1 MADFIKKC
9 NISFKKKR
17 CIALFCTKKH
27 PSAICRLHKNLHI
40 MATTKFYLDTRR
52 FIPGKPCQIRLGLC
66 FRGKTA
72 LFSTGIAV
80 LPEQWDKNT
89 CTIVRHPQKL
99 YLNARLAKLKSDWDI
114 AIMQLAESG
123 EAKKAKSPA
132 ELKEMILF
140 HLNPDSDMPKSG
152 LFLSRFREF
161 AQSRNAPRTKER
173 YEDTIKKIQAFD
185 SHAPHLTF
193 EDIDKKWLMHF
204 EKFMEQTSPSANAR
218 AIHLRNIRAVF
229 NDALDDEII
238 SCYPFRKFKIRT
250 QATIK
255 RSLSVEELRTLMT
268 YPCEEYQVIYRD
280 MFMLMFYLC
289 GINAVDLLNAR
300 PDAIVNGR
308 LEYIRA
314 KTHKPYSIKI
324 EPEAMAL
331 IEKYRGT
338 DYLLNIMDER
348 ANYADFLRRM
358 DKALKQIGGM
368 ERVGRGG
375 KKVRQPLF
383 PKLSQYWCRHTWA
396 TIAAELD
403 IPKETIAAG
412 LGHGGRS
419 VTDIYIRF
427 DRKKVDEA
435 NRKIIDFVL
444 DSNWSI
450 G

>member
-1 MADFIKKC
+1 MTDFDKKC
-9 NISFKKKR
+9 DISFKKKR
-17 CIALFCTKKH
+17 YIALFCIKKH
-27 PSAICRLHKNLHI
+27 PFAICRLHKNLHI

-66 FRGKTA
+66 FRGKTS

-80 LPEQWDKNT
+80 LPEQWDKTT

-114 AIMQLAESG
+114 AIMQLVESG
-123 EAKKAKSPA
+123 EAKKAKSPS
-132 ELKEMILF
+132 ELKEMILI
-140 HLNPDSDMPKSG
+140 HIDPETYQQKSG
-152 LFLSRFREF
+152 KFLSRFTDF
-161 AQSRNAPRTKER
+161 AESRNAEGSKVKYR
-173 YEDTIKKIQAFD
+173 YTIKKMLEFD
-185 SHAPHLTF
+185 PELNERSF
-193 EDIDKKWLMHF
+193 EDINIHWLKRF
-204 EKFMEQTSPSANAR
+204 DKFMEKTSPSLNAR

-255 RSLSVEELRTLMT
+255 RSLSVDELRTLMT
-268 YPCEEYQVIYRD
+268 YPCEEYQIIYRD

-324 EPEAMAL
+324 EPEAMVL
-331 IEKYRGT
+331 IEKYRGK
-338 DYLLNIMDER
+338 DHLLNIMDER

-358 DKALKQIGGM
+358 DKALKQIGEM

-435 NRKIIDFVL
+435 NRKIIDFIWT
-444 DSNWSI
+444 SFS
-450 G
+450 

>member
-1 MADFIKKC
+1 
-9 NISFKKKR
+9 
-17 CIALFCTKKH
+17 
-27 PSAICRLHKNLHI
+27 

-66 FRGKTA
+66 FRGKTS

-80 LPEQWDKNT
+80 LSEQWDKIT

-123 EAKKAKSPA
+123 EAKKAKSPS

-140 HLNPDSDMPKSG
+140 HLDPDTYRPKEG
-152 LFLSRFREF
+152 VFFARFKKFGE
-161 AQSRNAPRTKER
+161 SRNTEGARSVYRQTLRRLE
-173 YEDTIKKIQAFD
+173 AFD
-185 SHAPHLTF
+185 KDLTSRSF
-193 EDIDKKWLMHF
+193 EDIDKAYLSEFDSFLSLTAK
-204 EKFMEQTSPSANAR
+204 SANAR

-229 NDALDDEII
+229 NDALDDDII

-255 RSLSVEELRTLMT
+255 RSLSVDELRALMT
-268 YPCEEYQVIYRD
+268 YPCEEYQIVYRD

-314 KTHKPYSIKI
+314 KTHKPYSIKV

-331 IEKYRGT
+331 IEKYKGT
-338 DYLLNIMDER
+338 DYLLNIMDGR

-358 DKALKQIGGM
+358 DKALKRVGEM

-435 NRKIIDFVL
+435 NRRIIDFVL
-444 DSNWSI
+444 DSNCSI

>member
-1 MADFIKKC
+1 
-9 NISFKKKR
+9 
-17 CIALFCTKKH
+17 
-27 PSAICRLHKNLHI
+27 

-52 FIPGKPCQIRLGLC
+52 FAPGKPCQIRLGLC
-66 FRGKTA
+66 FRGKTS

-80 LPEQWDKNT
+80 LPDQWDKIT

-99 YLNARLAKLKSDWDI
+99 YLNAKLAKLKSDWDI

-123 EAKKAKSPA
+123 EAKKAKSPS

-140 HLNPDSDMPKSG
+140 HVNPDSDMPKSG

-173 YEDTIKKIQAFD
+173 YADTIKKIQAFD
-185 SHAPHLTF
+185 SSAVHLTF
-193 EDIDKKWLMHF
+193 EDIDKKWLMRF

-255 RSLSVEELRTLMT
+255 RSLSVDELRALMT
-268 YPCEEYQVIYRD
+268 YPCEEYQIVYRD

-331 IEKYRGT
+331 IEKYKGT

-358 DKALKQIGGM
+358 DKALKQVGEI

-435 NRKIIDFVL
+435 NRRIIDFVM
-444 DSNWSI
+444 DSNLNI